1 MGHKGIFY
9 GVEEDVNFS
18 IEAKQGYAS
27 NRWAMMLIRN
37 SSTSKRYVICSKQV
51 EWNEPYKVG
60 DIIYLDGVG
69 EVSITRVV
77 HNLDSTIGYFT
88 DYVKEVVDKEKLLN
102 SMQSSIEYAESEV
115 NKAVLQ
121 TEAHISKLEERI
133 KNLDRELQAEK
144 RKSTEKKEKEEK
156 KGFFKGLFK

>member
-9 GVEEDVNFS
+9 GKEEDVNFY
-18 IEAKQGYAS
+18 IEA
-27 NRWAMMLIRN
+27 NRYGAGRWFMYLKRD
-37 SSTSKRYVICSKQV
+37 SSTSKRHIICSKQV

-69 EVSITRVV
+69 EVSITHVV

-102 SMQSSIEYAESEV
+102 SMQSSIEYIESKV
-115 NKAVLQ
+115 NKEFSA
-121 TEAHISKLEERI
+121 LEERI
-133 KNLDRELQAEK
+133 HNLSWELQAEK

-156 KGFFKGLFK
+156 KGFFKGFFK